1 MSLLIKRILSS
12 IKNIYEKIDTINE
25 KIKDSDWQTATL
37 TDDFKAYNNDSIN
50 MPQYKRT
57 GNQVEIIGSV
67 SPTSTIPGS
76 TTPYTIFTLPEGYRP
91 SNPNCYTICHGSGKN
106 TWLLRVQPTGEVTFS
121 RYGVTSN
128 IDAEN
133 NVWLIFDHTFFI
145 D

>member
-1 MSLLIKRILSS
+1 MSLLIKKILNS
-12 IKNIYEKIDTINE
+12 IKRINE
-25 KIKDSDWQTATL
+25 KIKDSGWQTATL

>member
-1 MSLLIKRILSS
+1 MSLLIKKILSS
-12 IKNIYEKIDTINE
+12 IKNIYAKIDTINS
-25 KIKDSDWQTATL
+25 KIENTRWKTATL
-37 TDDFKAYNNDSIN
+37 TDDFKPYGNDSVNI
-50 MPQYKRT
+50 PLFKKT

-67 SPTSTIPGS
+67 SPMETIPGS

-133 NVWLIFDHTFFI
+133 NVWLIFDHTFFV

>member
-37 TDDFKAYNNDSIN
+37 TDDFKAYNNDGIN

-67 SPTSTIPGS
+67 SPMETIPGS
-76 TTPYTIFTLPEGYRP
+76 T
-91 SNPNCYTICHGSGKN
+91 N
-106 TWLLRVQPTGEVTFS
+106 Q
-121 RYGVTSN
+121 
-128 IDAEN
+128 
-133 NVWLIFDHTFFI
+133 
-145 D
+145 

>member
-1 MSLLIKRILSS
+1 MSLLIKKILNS
-12 IKNIYEKIDTINE
+12 IKNINE
-25 KIKDSDWQTATL
+25 KIKDSGWQTATL

-67 SPTSTIPGS
+67 SPMETIPGS
-76 TTPYTIFTLPEGYRP
+76 TNQYTIFTLPEGYRP

-106 TWLLRVQPTGEVTFS
+106 TWLLRVLTTGEVTFS
-121 RYGVTSN
+121 RYGITDN
-128 IDAEN
+128 IDADDGT
-133 NVWLIFDHTFFI
+133 WLIFDHTFFV